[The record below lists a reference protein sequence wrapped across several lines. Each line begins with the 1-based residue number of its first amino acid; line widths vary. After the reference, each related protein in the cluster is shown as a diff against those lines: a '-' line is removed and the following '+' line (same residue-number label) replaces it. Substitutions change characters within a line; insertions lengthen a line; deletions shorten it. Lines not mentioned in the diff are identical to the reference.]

1 MTDPTGDQQDLESL
15 RRQLAKAREN
25 LRLIDERIAEY
36 VLATEVPLQLRK
48 ERDNLLKRIETL
60 ERDLKSY
67 PGPRNSVEDI
77 LDKARILLDKNELD
91 EAIKLLKIARVQH
104 HGNEDIERLYL
115 ESVYRRGV
123 RYYMRESNLP
133 GNCSALAD
141 F

>member
-77 LDKARILLDKNELD
+77 LDKARL
-91 EAIKLLKIARVQH
+91 
-104 HGNEDIERLYL
+104 
-115 ESVYRRGV
+115 
-123 RYYMRESNLP
+123 
-133 GNCSALAD
+133 
-141 F
+141 